1 MDNSEHHL
9 LEIQRT
15 QLITTLLQDNERLQL
30 HLEKMNTRLLDI
42 LDKAVARQGLLFR
55 QPTC

>member
-1 MDNSEHHL
+1 MDNSEHHV

-30 HLEKMNTRLLDI
+30 HLEKMNEKLLGI
-42 LDKAVARQGLLFR
+42 LDKAISNQR
-55 QPTC
+55 PTC